1 MPTLLLLDF
10 DLTKTLKA
18 ENLQIPSSPLRGS
31 LDVDK
36 GLEKILQGDP
46 LIHQQ
51 LADAGIK
58 VLQDNRARAQQQIGE
73 WDRKPDDDKDLK
85 AVNEQLKK
93 FCAGLARGADKDDRE
108 ALEQQWQTIQGRQQ
122 ALKTYKIKVGVKI
135 TVNVISVLAS
145 VGSAVLS
152 LGTLWMAR
160 AGGLKSAM
168 DVVLQLCELT
178 DSAEEA

>member
-58 VLQDNRARAQQQIGE
+58 VLQDNRARAQQRI
-73 WDRKPDDDKDLK
+73 KDLDRQPDK
-85 AVNEQLKK
+85 PEDLQAMNEELKK
-93 FCAGLARGADKDDRE
+93 FCAGLARDSEKDARE
-108 ALEQQWQTIQGRQQ
+108 AIEKQWRTIQGRQQ
-122 ALKTYKIKVGVKI
+122 ARLFPGGIGFNQPLSGGTDLRETSRSRRRTRYTVTY
-135 TVNVISVLAS
+135 L
-145 VGSAVLS
+145 
-152 LGTLWMAR
+152 
-160 AGGLKSAM
+160 
-168 DVVLQLCELT
+168 
-178 DSAEEA
+178 